1 MEPFSLP
8 IQGKGGVNK
17 MDYKDNLFYG
27 ASPLIYERAREL
39 RKKMTYAESL
49 FWNEVSNKKNMG
61 FKFRR
66 QHPIGKFIADF
77 YCHELKLV
85 IEIDGGIHDFDDSKD
100 YDKGR
105 TYEFEEFGLQVIRFK
120 NEEVEKE
127 IDKVL
132 FVLRSK
138 IISLMTP

>member
-1 MEPFSLP
+1 MSYNE
-8 IQGKGGVNK
+8 
-17 MDYKDNLFYG
+17 NLFYG
-27 ASPLIYERAREL
+27 ASPLIHERAREL
-39 RKKMTYAESL
+39 RKNMTNAETL
-49 FWNEVSNKKNMG
+49 FWNEVSNKRFLG

-85 IEIDGGIHDFDDSKD
+85 IEIDGDIHEFDESKE

-105 TYEFEEFGLQVIRFK
+105 IYELEEFGLQVLRFQ
-120 NEEVEKE
+120 NEEIEKE
-127 IDKVL
+127 MEEVL

-138 IISLMTP
+138 IISLITS

>member
-1 MEPFSLP
+1 
-8 IQGKGGVNK
+8 

-27 ASPLIYERAREL
+27 ASPLIHERAREL
-39 RKKMTYAESL
+39 RKKMTLGESL
-49 FWNEVSNKKNMG
+49 FWNEVLNKKFLG

-85 IEIDGGIHDFDDSKD
+85 IEIDGDIHEFHDSKE
-100 YDKGR
+100 YDQGR
-105 TYEFEEFGLQVIRFK
+105 TYELEEFGLQVLRFQ

-127 IDKVL
+127 MEKVL

>member
-1 MEPFSLP
+1 
-8 IQGKGGVNK
+8 

-27 ASPLIYERAREL
+27 ASPLIHERAREL

-49 FWNEVSNKKNMG
+49 FWNEVSNKRFLG

-66 QHPIGKFIADF
+66 QHPIGKYIADF

-85 IEIDGGIHDFDDSKD
+85 IEIDGNIHEFFDLKE
-100 YDKGR
+100 YDQGR
-105 TYEFEEFGLQVIRFK
+105 TYELEEFGLKVLRFQ
-120 NEEVEKE
+120 NEEVEKNME
-127 IDKVL
+127 KVL

-138 IISLMTP
+138 VISLTNP